1 MEKNGGVLR
10 KLIRL
15 IVVAVL
21 FAASG
26 VLRPTVANADEVME
40 APRPVSKQLSVVQLG
55 DSFSAGNGAG
65 SYYGAAWCERSSK
78 NWGQRFVESANAL
91 GVDATYVNRA
101 CSGGV
106 LKNIF
111 EPGAV
116 EEQYLRIAE
125 GDSEDDVRSRLEQ
138 ADACSVRSS
147 DDIIGVDYQISRL
160 VGSSYFT
167 FRCKLTLRPQAD
179 SVDKGTDLVLMTMGG
194 NDAGFADIIQHCFV
208 PVGLPQY
215 GGGDGN
221 KCRKDIQDTS
231 DNLPRIMNNF
241 EKNIDQLLSEKML
254 GNPSSQVIL
263 MSYPCSRWINST
275 SSRPIR
281 DNTTPRPPCVNLV

>member
-1 MEKNGGVLR
+1 MR

-65 SYYGAAWCERSSK
+65 SYYGAAWCERSPK

-138 ADACSVRSS
+138 ADACSARSS
-147 DDIIGVDYQISRL
+147 DDVIGVDYQISRL

-208 PVGLPQY
+208 PAGLPQY